1 VSNPARRGI
10 VGAIHVYQQLTA
22 HRMSPCRYVP
32 SCSEYAVEAV
42 EVHGALRGSALAA
55 RRLSRCHPLGGFG
68 IDPVPPRRAPEAR
81 S

>member
-1 VSNPARRGI
+1 MSNPARRDRRRDPRLP
-10 VGAIHVYQQLTA
+10 AA
-22 HRMSPCRYVP
+22 HSSPNVTLSLRTVVL
-32 SCSEYAVEAV
+32 EYAVEAV